1 MDRIRAKIRELLE
14 LVAAEQ
20 DCSIGIV
27 LAEDDDDGDTAYS
40 FFIKGY
46 PEDVAVGADGLSA
59 VAEGE
64 QRKLNS
70 ILESPFML
78 EDDEDEDEDYDD
90 DDDEDDDEPLRG
102 VN

>member
-64 QRKLNS
+64 QRKLNN
-70 ILESPFML
+70 ILESRSCSRTMRTTKIMTTKRTTKTNPCAA
-78 EDDEDEDEDYDD
+78 
-90 DDDEDDDEPLRG
+90 
-102 VN
+102 

>member
-27 LAEDDDDGDTAYS
+27 LAEDDADGDTAYS

-64 QRKLNS
+64 QRKLNN

-78 EDDEDEDEDYDD
+78 EDDEDDDEDYDD
-90 DDDEDDDEPLRG
+90 EDEEDEPLRG

>member
-64 QRKLNS
+64 QRKLNN

-78 EDDEDEDEDYDD
+78 EDDEDDEDYDD
-90 DDDEDDDEPLRG
+90 EEDDEDEPLRG

>member
-14 LVAAEQ
+14 LVASEQ

-64 QRKLNS
+64 QRKLNN
-70 ILESPFML
+70 ILESPFLL
-78 EDDEDEDEDYDD
+78 EDDEDDEDYEDEDE
-90 DDDEDDDEPLRG
+90 EDAPLRG